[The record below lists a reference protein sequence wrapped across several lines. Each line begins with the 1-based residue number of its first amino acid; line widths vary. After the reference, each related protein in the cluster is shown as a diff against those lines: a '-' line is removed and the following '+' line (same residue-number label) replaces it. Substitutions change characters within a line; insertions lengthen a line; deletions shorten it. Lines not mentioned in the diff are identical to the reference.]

1 MIESTRECR
10 AAVAAAA
17 IAVGAMFTTNVGAE
31 PSSDAPSWSERIEW
45 ATDGPA
51 AREHQS
57 LMTFGDQ
64 VVIFGGSGYEPQG
77 APLGDAWAFD
87 LTSKTWT
94 ALELAGD
101 VPDPAGSR
109 RVAQSPG
116 ADHAFLF
123 GGYGANFETNNEL
136 LRVALRGDTLSFT
149 SIEQHNPPAARAL
162 HAFAFD
168 PSTETLIV
176 THGVSTAGFFD
187 DTWVGKFDEEN
198 GVVWTELSDE
208 TRPSPRFGFSYGFDS
223 DRGELIVLS
232 GQIPGTAENPMP
244 MSDELWALSVRGDA
258 PSWRLIELDDPPV
271 GRRNAMFAFD
281 DATDRLAIWCGT
293 ADARTNVPGL
303 VMVARDE
310 GSDWVVTQHADN
322 DAPPRRSSGVGFA
335 DPNSD
340 AFYFGFG
347 NSREGRYTDWVVF
360 DWSPEQN

>member
-1 MIESTRECR
+1 MTESTHSFR
-10 AAVAAAA
+10 AAVAATA
-17 IAVGAMFTTNVGAE
+17 IAMGAMFTTNVRAE
-31 PSSDAPSWSERIEW
+31 PSSDAPGWSELIEW
-45 ATDGPA
+45 TTDGPA

-57 LMTFGDQ
+57 LMTFEDQ

-87 LTSKTWT
+87 LKSKTWK

-101 VPDPAGSR
+101 VPSPAGSR
-109 RVAQSPG
+109 RVAQAPG

-136 LRVALRGDTLSFT
+136 FRASLHGDTLSFAR
-149 SIEQHNPPAARAL
+149 IKQINPPAARAL

-168 PSTETLIV
+168 PLSKTFV
-176 THGVSTAGFFD
+176 VSHGVSTAGFFD
-187 DTWVGKFDEEN
+187 DTWSGAFDEQD
-198 GVVWTELSDE
+198 GVVWTELSSE

-223 DRGELIVLS
+223 DRGELILLS
-232 GQIPGTAENPMP
+232 GQIPGSAENPMP
-244 MSDELWALSVRGDA
+244 MSDELWELSVRGDA

-281 DATDRLAIWCGT
+281 DATDRLVIWCGT

-303 VMVARDE
+303 VAVERD
-310 GSDWVVTQHADN
+310 GGDGWLVLQHADE
-322 DAPPRRSSGVGFA
+322 DSPPRRSSGVGFA